1 MSPLVR
7 RLVTSTPFA
16 ALCVAVLP
24 APGLRAAEATAA
36 AGNEEVR
43 RIMQTFAGRGVQ
55 RDNTRPLAPADALQS
70 ITPRAGFAVDLI
82 AAEPVVAQ
90 PLNITFD
97 SRGRMWVT
105 QYLQYQYPAGLK
117 VVSYDQHLRAVFDKV
132 PEPPPRGVKGA
143 DKITVLED
151 KDGDGVYESHKDVI
165 TGLNIATSAI
175 KGAGGIWVLNPP
187 YLLFY
192 PDANDDDLPDGDP
205 QVCLSGFGLEDTH
218 SVANSLLFGPDGWLY
233 GATGSTTTGNV
244 SSAVTKNVT
253 FTGQHIWRY
262 HPRTQVFEIFAEG
275 GGNTFSAEID
285 AQGRVFSG
293 TNGAQRGMHFDQ
305 GMHGSKNFGKH
316 GTPANPY
323 AFGYFEHMATKSDG
337 KRFSQAFLVYDGDL
351 MAAELGGR
359 IVAPNSLHNFVYVS
373 RRIPDTSTFRVEDEA
388 PLLRSSDRWF
398 RPVDAKVGPDGAIY
412 LADWYDTR
420 LSHVSPVDDWS
431 KQDGRIYRVRPAGAA
446 MARPKFDLH
455 TAPAAELVKLLQHPA
470 KWFRR
475 QAALELQW
483 RDEKAVLPAVEKLAR
498 DPNNPHAFDAVCAL
512 DLLGGLTDEAASGL
526 LQHPDPYVRRWVVR
540 CVGDAR
546 RASPGLAAAL
556 RSLAARET
564 QPEVRVQLAAT
575 ARRLPAPVAL
585 PLARALFDRDAD
597 KADQRM
603 PLMLWW
609 AIENKAESDRDA
621 LLALF
626 QDSALWLRPLAQT
639 HAARHLAQ
647 RWAMAGGRE
656 NYEALAKLLALA
668 PRPED
673 RTIVIE
679 GLAEAFEGGKIPELP
694 AALAKALQAHLAGKL
709 DGDLALAVKTGGAEA
724 VKKAL
729 AVIADSKATTP
740 NRLALVQAFAE
751 AGNPAVIPTLLQ
763 ILNGARG
770 PAGLRQ
776 GVLMLAAKFDDPALP
791 AAVLKGYEARFS
803 GTQPVKDAAH
813 RMLASREAWAKLFLA
828 DVDRWL
834 IKAADVAPDI
844 VQQLA
849 LYRDPEVQRL
859 VRKHWPVAA
868 KLSSQE
874 KLAELQRYKR
884 IIAGGG
890 DAGKGKALFEQR
902 CAACHMMFGAGG
914 KIGPDLTGYDRA
926 NPEFWLIG
934 ILEPSAEI
942 REGFGAYTAKLK
954 GGQTLMGM
962 LVQQDAQNV
971 VLKDMAGQ
979 QHTAR
984 LTEVE
989 KLEAFPQSLMPEGL
1003 LGGMS
1008 DEEVRA
1014 LFAYLMKP

>member
-1 MSPLVR
+1 MRFPHSTLLVVLTLCGAPLA
-7 RLVTSTPFA
+7 SA
-16 ALCVAVLP
+16 ADTNP
-24 APGLRAAEATAA
+24 A

-43 RIMQTFAGRGVQ
+43 KIMETFQGRGVQ
-55 RDNTRPLAPADALQS
+55 RDNTQPLSPQDALK
-70 ITPRAGFAVDLI
+70 TFAMREGFAIDLV
-82 AAEPVVAQ
+82 AAEPVVTQ

-105 QYLQYQYPAGLK
+105 QYIQYQYPAGLK

-151 KDGDGVYESHKDVI
+151 KDGDGTFESHKDVI

-175 KGAGGIWVLNPP
+175 KGAGGIWVMNPP

-192 PDANDDDLPDGDP
+192 PDANDDDVPDSDP
-205 QVCLSGFGLEDTH
+205 KVCLSGFGLEDTH

-244 SSAVTKNVT
+244 SSSVTKNVT
-253 FTGQHIWRY
+253 FVGQHIWRY
-262 HPRTQVFEIFAEG
+262 HPRTEVFEIFAEG

-293 TNGAQRGMHFDQ
+293 TNGSERGMHFDQ
-305 GMHGSKNFGKH
+305 GMHGAKNFGKH

-323 AFGYFEHMATKSDG
+323 AYGYFEHMKTKSDG

-351 MAAELGGR
+351 MAGELGGR

-373 RRIPDTSTFRVEDEA
+373 RRVPDTSTFRVEDEA

-431 KQDGRIYRVRPAGAA
+431 KKDGRIYRVRPANAA

-455 TAPAAELVKLLQHPA
+455 TAPAAELVKLLNHPA

-475 QAALELQW
+475 QASLELQW
-483 RDEKAVLPAVEKLAR
+483 RNEKSVVPALEKLAR
-498 DPNNPHAFDAVCAL
+498 DRNNPHAFDAVATL
-512 DLLGGLTDEAASGL
+512 ELLGAMNDELAAGL
-526 LQHPDPYVRRWVVR
+526 LEHPDPYVRRWVVR
-540 CVGDAR
+540 MAGDDR
-546 RASPGLAAAL
+546 QASPGLAAAL
-556 RSLAARET
+556 KSLAARET
-564 QPEVRVQLAAT
+564 HPEVRTQLAAT
-575 ARRLPAPVAL
+575 ARRLPAPAAL
-585 PLARALFDRDAD
+585 PIARAMLERDAD
-597 KADQRM
+597 KADLRL

-609 AIENKAESDRDA
+609 TIEAKAESDRDA
-621 LLALF
+621 LIALF
-626 QDSALWLRPLAQT
+626 KDSALWLRPLARTQ
-639 HAARHLAQ
+639 AAHHLAQ

-656 NYEALAKLLALA
+656 NFDAIAKLLALA

-673 RTIVIE
+673 RTVVIE
-679 GLAEAFEGGKIPELP
+679 GLADAFEGGKIPELP
-694 AALAKALQAHLAGKL
+694 APLATALNAHLASKM
-709 DGDLALAVKTGGAEA
+709 DTDLALAVKTGNPEA

-729 AVIADSKATTP
+729 AVIGDNKATNA
-740 NRLALVQAFAE
+740 NRLALIQAFAE
-751 AGNPAVIPTLLQ
+751 AGNRAVIPAMLQ
-763 ILNGARG
+763 IFTAGRG
-770 PAGLRQ
+770 SSPLRQ
-776 GVLMLAAKFDDPALP
+776 GVLPLAAKFDDVALP
-791 AAVLKGYEARFS
+791 TAVIKGYEARFS
-803 GTQPVKDAAH
+803 GTQPIKDAAH

-828 DVDRWL
+828 EVDRWS
-834 IKAADVAPDI
+834 IKAKDVAPDI

-849 LYRDPEVQRL
+849 LYRDPEIQRL

-874 KLAELQRYKR
+874 KLAELNRYKA
-884 IIAGGG
+884 IVAKGG
-890 DAGKGKALFEQR
+890 DAAKGKTLFVQS
-902 CAACHMMFGAGG
+902 CAACHMLFGEGG
-914 KIGPDLTGYDRA
+914 KIGPDLTGYERA
-926 NPEFWLIG
+926 NPDFWLTG

-942 REGFGAYTAKLK
+942 REGYGAYTAKLK
-954 GGQTLMGM
+954 GGQTLIGM

-971 VLKDMAGQ
+971 VLRDMAGQ

-984 LTEVE
+984 VADVE

-1003 LGGMS
+1003 LAGMS
-1008 DEEVRA
+1008 EQELRD